1 MQANDLRRKI
11 SGFDYM
17 LKQLDLQSAVGRDAL
32 SGLVWYGPGQEEGL
46 VVELE
51 RVECLKRYL
60 ASRSTAPLDKFKM
73 KISQI
78 WDIRSSF
85 NLLLESTVD
94 DVQLFEIKRF
104 ALLAGESC
112 RYLSEVVRACSFADP
127 PCLFPDLSEVVA
139 VLDPRGEKLPVFR
152 IYDEYDSRLAEAR
165 KALLALD
172 REASLSQLQDGR
184 ETLAG
189 NGDMPGRSGKSQSG
203 GVRCPDT
210 ASREAALHGGDDL
223 ESANNG
229 LKSLDAAMARL
240 QSECQEL
247 EQHVRERL
255 SIRLR
260 PFVPVLKEAM
270 AAVAYWDLLV
280 AKAGL
285 AWKFDLVLPDILGP
299 ESLRKKDWNV
309 SRKAAEGLADMVL
322 AYEGLFHPMVKA
334 LLEAEKNRYQAV
346 DVALASGPCLL
357 TGANMSGKTVLLK
370 SLALSQCLLQTGFLV
385 PAAKAVM
392 PLFDSVEILVH
403 DGQDEKRGLSSF
415 GAEMQRLNGVLGRL
429 RKGERMLLLVDELA
443 RTTNPSEGK
452 AIVCAVLDVL
462 QELPCCAMV
471 STHYGPIPN
480 HVRHL
485 RVRGFREDWALA
497 RLNPVGSARKAG
509 ENAEASAMALPAE
522 AESFDIGRIQSCM
535 DYSLVE
541 EKPGE
546 MPPMEALRIA
556 SLLGFDPEVLGKA
569 RAYYDAGCR
578 DSGKE

>member
-1 MQANDLRRKI
+1 
-11 SGFDYM
+11 
-17 LKQLDLQSAVGRDAL
+17 
-32 SGLVWYGPGQEEGL
+32 
-46 VVELE
+46 
-51 RVECLKRYL
+51 
-60 ASRSTAPLDKFKM
+60 
-73 KISQI
+73 
-78 WDIRSSF
+78 
-85 NLLLESTVD
+85 
-94 DVQLFEIKRF
+94 
-104 ALLAGESC
+104 
-112 RYLSEVVRACSFADP
+112 
-127 PCLFPDLSEVVA
+127 
-139 VLDPRGEKLPVFR
+139 
-152 IYDEYDSRLAEAR
+152 
-165 KALLALD
+165 
-172 REASLSQLQDGR
+172 
-184 ETLAG
+184 
-189 NGDMPGRSGKSQSG
+189 
-203 GVRCPDT
+203 
-210 ASREAALHGGDDL
+210 
-223 ESANNG
+223 
-229 LKSLDAAMARL
+229 
-240 QSECQEL
+240 
-247 EQHVRERL
+247 
-255 SIRLR
+255 
-260 PFVPVLKEAM
+260 
-270 AAVAYWDLLV
+270 
-280 AKAGL
+280 
-285 AWKFDLVLPDILGP
+285 
-299 ESLRKKDWNV
+299 
-309 SRKAAEGLADMVL
+309 
-322 AYEGLFHPMVKA
+322 
-334 LLEAEKNRYQAV
+334 
-346 DVALASGPCLL
+346 
-357 TGANMSGKTVLLK
+357 MSGKTVLLK